1 MAPEVLYDEEFMQE
15 AVIKVVG
22 VGGGGGN
29 AVANMIQ
36 HGLMGVEFITINTDA
51 QALRNCPAPVRVQIG
66 SSITKGLGAG
76 GDPEIGRKAAE
87 EDEERLA
94 EVIKDADMVFVTA
107 GMGGGTGTGACPLV
121 ARLARETGALTV
133 GVVTKPFS
141 FEGKKRM
148 RNAEIGLAELEE
160 EVDTLIVVPNDKLL
174 LVADEETSFVEAFR
188 LADDVL
194 RQGVQSISDLIKTPG
209 IVNLDFADVRAI
221 MKGQGKALMGTATAS
236 GPNKAKEAA
245 QKAVSSPL
253 LDNVSVDGARGV
265 LFNITGSKSTTLK
278 EVEEAAHV
286 IYDAAHEDANII
298 FGAVYDDKMGD
309 EVRVTIIAT
318 GFTGQSSPPVV
329 DDVDSLETDHPLPSV
344 DEVVKVPPGRE
355 SEEGMARREGRFD
368 PLEDLSLPGYIKD

>member
-36 HGLMGVEFITINTDA
+36 HGLQGVEFITINTDA
-51 QALRNCPAPVRVQIG
+51 QALRSCPAPVRVQIG
-66 SSITKGLGAG
+66 SSITRGLGAG

-148 RNAEIGLAELEE
+148 RNAEMGLAELEE

-174 LVADEETSFVEAFR
+174 LVADEDTSFVEAFR

-236 GPNKAKEAA
+236 GPNKAREAA

-265 LFNITGSKSTTLK
+265 LLNITGSKSTTLK
-278 EVEEAAHV
+278 EVEAAAHV

-298 FGAVYDDKMGD
+298 FGAVYDDSMGD

-318 GFTGQSSPPVV
+318 GFTAAQSAPLSV
-329 DDVDSLETDHPLPSV
+329 DQTEVLAEGEVPSV
-344 DEVVKVPPGRE
+344 DEVVKVPVERGAQDAE
-355 SEEGMARREGRFD
+355 TRRDETFD
-368 PLEDLSLPGYIKD
+368 PLKDLSLPGYIKN

>member
-36 HGLMGVEFITINTDA
+36 HGLQGVEFITINTDA

-76 GDPEIGRKAAE
+76 GEPDVGRRAAE

-107 GMGGGTGTGACPLV
+107 GMGGGTGTGACPIV
-121 ARLARETGALTV
+121 ARLSRETGALTV
-133 GVVTKPFS
+133 GVVTKPFG

-174 LVADEETSFVEAFR
+174 LVAEEDTSFVEAFR

-209 IVNLDFADVRAI
+209 IVNLDFADVKAI
-221 MKGQGKALMGTATAS
+221 MKGRGKALMGTATAS
-236 GPNKAKEAA
+236 GSNKAKEAA
-245 QKAVSSPL
+245 QRAVSSPL
-253 LDNVSVDGARGV
+253 LDNISVDGARGV
-265 LFNITGSKSTTLK
+265 LLNITGSKSTTLK
-278 EVEEAAHV
+278 EVEAAAHV
-286 IYDAAHEDANII
+286 IHDAAHKDANII
-298 FGAVYDDKMGD
+298 FGAVYDESMED

-318 GFTGQSSPPVV
+318 GFTGKSEPVADEDSMPLEV
-329 DDVDSLETDHPLPSV
+329 DGPSV
-344 DEVVKVPPGRE
+344 DDVVKVPV
-355 SEEGMARREGRFD
+355 SQEERGGPAERFD
-368 PLEDLSLPGYIKD
+368 PLEDLSVPGYIKN